1 MKYAHV
7 VRTQEVPVTN
17 RLHLD
22 FSLETIDERNDFVS
36 TYIQSPQFIKNPLTS
51 SEVDTIANY
60 ILWGK
65 DASGKNLVQ
74 QKEIE
79 LDSRYSTWSKEEPE
93 SLDAI
98 IESSSYDDIL
108 LQHPTEARPKIPRVV
123 FSRSQTLRECP
134 ADMRDTFTSLF
145 DQIDR
150 LDLGI
155 NIYEWSHGRRKNPP
169 REKLVEKF
177 SQDEYAKIEEE
188 TRHWNQHIYLK
199 KRHLLVEM
207 RRQQFSLRDLY
218 TTHIERHT
226 PNLDG
231 YNVHSVAVDF
241 DAEIKVFPFGV
252 QSKTNDLSN
261 LLFRPFD
268 DLVPDNF
275 TDKQLG
281 KMVRLLWKK
290 RHQEE
295 VKQKERYFDFRE
307 LEHVYHLFNAIY
319 DLEDYSE
326 RATFYANTSKLLDT
340 MNYYLREAKLSDIH
354 RDILQMKVNKQRN
367 QDIAYDIN
375 HKYGK
380 TYTANYISTIFRHK
394 IIPKVNEAAIYHEKI
409 VENLPFREEFKV
421 CSKCGRMLLKDT
433 KYFGRK
439 SRSKDGYC
447 AKCKDCDKEERSSK
461 K

>member
-1 MKYAHV
+1 M
-7 VRTQEVPVTN
+7 PVTN

-188 TRHWNQHIYLK
+188 THHWNQHIYL
-199 KRHLLVEM
+199 
-207 RRQQFSLRDLY
+207 
-218 TTHIERHT
+218 
-226 PNLDG
+226 
-231 YNVHSVAVDF
+231 
-241 DAEIKVFPFGV
+241 
-252 QSKTNDLSN
+252 
-261 LLFRPFD
+261 
-268 DLVPDNF
+268 
-275 TDKQLG
+275 
-281 KMVRLLWKK
+281 KK